1 MREARVATFEVY
13 KDAHGQFRWR
23 LKSSNGRSIA
33 TSDEGYKS
41 KAGVQDGIA
50 AVKREAA
57 AADVDDQTG
66 TTF

>member
-1 MREARVATFEVY
+1 MARFEVY
-13 KDAHGQFRWR
+13 KDAQGEFRWR

-33 TSDEGYKS
+33 TSGEGYKS